1 MTSTH
6 ESTLDDIRA
15 DSMTDEGGPSAAAV
29 DAEPGDAPVRRVM
42 VMSVRWLRL
51 ITALCVGATLTAAAL
66 LLPAA
71 GRLAAGVV
79 GLLIVSAALALGWT
93 APRSA
98 TVRIAAL
105 ESHSVPK
112 PR

>member
-15 DSMTDEGGPSAAAV
+15 DSMTDEGGPSTAAA
-29 DAEPGDAPVRRVM
+29 DAGPGDAPVRRLM

-51 ITALCVGATLTAAAL
+51 ITALSVGAALTAVTL

-98 TVRIAAL
+98 TVRIAAI
-105 ESHSVPK
+105 EGHSVPK